1 MLGAFGM
8 PATIPGIPH
17 ESQALFDRLHDAP
30 LAPPAELRAELRA
43 YVARLGSATTAND
56 LLDATLA
63 DAITRCCEGLL
74 DMLDEDESEATR
86 RLVQAAVRYF
96 VIEEDVEPD
105 RESLWGLD
113 DDAVVC
119 GAVASHL
126 GREDLMDGL
135 EP

>member
-1 MLGAFGM
+1 M

-30 LAPPAELRAELRA
+30 PASLAELRAELRA
-43 YVARLGSATTAND
+43 YVARIGDATAANEM
-56 LLDATLA
+56 LDATLCE
-63 DAITRCCEGLL
+63 AITRCCEGLL
-74 DMLDEDESEATR
+74 DMLEQGADEATH

-96 VIEEDVEPD
+96 VIEEDIEPD
-105 RESLWGLD
+105 RETLWGLD

-126 GREDLMDGL
+126 GRDDLLDGL
-135 EP
+135 

>member
-1 MLGAFGM
+1 M
-8 PATIPGIPH
+8 PSTIPGIPH

-30 LAPPAELRAELRA
+30 LVALEQLRAELKA
-43 YVARLGSATTAND
+43 YASHLEATGAANE

-63 DAITRCCEGLL
+63 RAIVHCCEGLL
-74 DMLDEDESEATR
+74 EMSEDADEPTR

-105 RESLWGLD
+105 RDSLWGLD

-119 GAVASHL
+119 GAVASFL
-126 GREDLMDGL
+126 DREDLADGML
-135 EP
+135 

>member
-1 MLGAFGM
+1 M
-8 PATIPGIPH
+8 PSTIPGIPH

-30 LAPPAELRAELRA
+30 LATPAALRAELRA
-43 YVARLGSATTAND
+43 YVARIGSTAADNE
-56 LLDATLA
+56 LLDGALA
-63 DAITRCCEGLL
+63 EAITRCCEGLL
-74 DMLDEDESEATR
+74 DMIDNGADETTH

-96 VIEEDVEPD
+96 VAEEDVEPD

-126 GREDLMDGL
+126 ERDDLLEGL
-135 EP
+135 

>member
-1 MLGAFGM
+1 M

-17 ESQALFDRLHDAP
+17 ESQALLDRLHDAP

-43 YVARLGSATTAND
+43 YVGRIGSITPANEM
-56 LLDATLA
+56 LDATLCE
-63 DAITRCCEGLL
+63 AITRCCEGLL
-74 DMLDEDESEATR
+74 DMLEEKDVDEATH

-96 VIEEDVEPD
+96 VVEEDVEPD
-105 RESLWGLD
+105 RETLWGLD

-126 GREDLMDGL
+126 GREDLLDGL
-135 EP
+135 

>member
-1 MLGAFGM
+1 M

-30 LAPPAELRAELRA
+30 LVPATELRAELRA
-43 YVARLGSATTAND
+43 YAARIGSAAAANEM
-56 LLDATLA
+56 LDATLA

-74 DMLDEDESEATR
+74 DLLEEDASEATR

-96 VIEEDVEPD
+96 VVEEDVEPD
-105 RESLWGLD
+105 RDTLWGLD

-119 GAVASHL
+119 GAVAGHL
-126 GREDLMDGL
+126 GREDLLDGL
-135 EP
+135 

>member
-1 MLGAFGM
+1 M

-30 LAPPAELRAELRA
+30 LASPAELRAELRA
-43 YVARLGSATTAND
+43 YADRLGSAATEND
-56 LLDATLA
+56 LLDTALVE
-63 DAITRCCEGLL
+63 AITRSCEGLL
-74 DMLDEDESEATR
+74 DMLEPDAGEATH

-105 RESLWGLD
+105 RDSLWGLD

-126 GREDLMDGL
+126 GREDLLDGL
-135 EP
+135 AP

>member
-1 MLGAFGM
+1 M

-30 LAPPAELRAELRA
+30 LVSPTELRTELRA
-43 YVARLGSATTAND
+43 YAARIGSAAAANEM
-56 LLDATLA
+56 LDVTLA

-74 DMLDEDESEATR
+74 DMLEQDTDEATR

-105 RESLWGLD
+105 RDTLWGLD

-126 GREDLMDGL
+126 GREDLLEGL
-135 EP
+135 

>member
-1 MLGAFGM
+1 M

-30 LAPPAELRAELRA
+30 LATPAELRTELREYA
-43 YVARLGSATTAND
+43 TRLSSATAAND
-56 LLDATLA
+56 LLDGALA
-63 DAITRCCEGLL
+63 QSIIRCCEGLL
-74 DMLDEDESEATR
+74 EMLEQDVDEATR

-105 RESLWGLD
+105 RDSLWGLD

-119 GAVASHL
+119 GAVAGHL
-126 GREDLMDGL
+126 GRDDLMDGL
-135 EP
+135 

>member
-1 MLGAFGM
+1 MMPAGM

-30 LAPPAELRAELRA
+30 LVPVATLRAELRT
-43 YVARLGSATTAND
+43 YTDRIGTTTAANE
-56 LLDATLA
+56 LLDNTLA
-63 DAITRCCEGLL
+63 EAITRCCEGLL
-74 DMLDEDESEATR
+74 DLAEGDADEATR

-96 VIEEDVEPD
+96 VVEEDVEPD

-119 GAVASHL
+119 GAVAHYL
-126 GREDLMDGL
+126 GREDLADGL
-135 EP
+135 